1 MSAQHDLGLPGAL
14 PERDRL
20 ALRRWMLL
28 SIVAVFFAV
37 AVGGITRLTESGLSI
52 TEWKP
57 VSGALPPSGDAA
69 WAAELTKFQQIPQAS
84 STHAGITLAQF
95 KWIYWWEWFH
105 RNVARTVGL
114 VFAIPWLL
122 FMVQGRIPRALR
134 LRLTA
139 LPLLTLCQGALGW
152 YMVKSGLVERISVSA
167 YRLTAHLGL
176 ALGILAVSVWTYSE
190 LRART
195 EAERHEPV
203 ATSRGWQR
211 ALLSA
216 ALLLG
221 ITVLSGGFVAGL
233 RGGRIFNE
241 FPLMGGQ
248 VVPPGYGTLTP
259 WWSNAFEN
267 PAAAQ
272 FHHRLLA
279 LSVTAFVLTL
289 AWRARGAPLPQGV
302 RRAVFA
308 FGAVITTQLVL
319 GITTLLLAVPVPL
332 GVLHQFTGVL
342 ALTAALVATQ
352 RAMASGA
359 TVQAPH
365 TVTATRP
372 ARSAPPP
379 VESAAAV

>member
-1 MSAQHDLGLPGAL
+1 MSVPNDLGLPGAL

-57 VSGALPPSGDAA
+57 VSGALPPSSDVA
-69 WAAELTKFQQIPQAS
+69 WAAEFTKFQQIPQAS
-84 STHAGITLAQF
+84 STHAGISLSQF

-122 FMVQGRIPRALR
+122 FMVQGRIPRQLR

-139 LPLLTLCQGALGW
+139 LPLLTLGQGALGW
-152 YMVKSGLVERISVSA
+152 YMVQSGLVERISVSA

-190 LRART
+190 LR
-195 EAERHEPV
+195 ERSPEERSEPV
-203 ATSRGWQR
+203 ATSRNWRR

-216 ALLLG
+216 TALLG

-279 LSVTAFVLTL
+279 ITVTLLVLTL
-289 AWRARGAPLPQGV
+289 AWRARGAQLPRTV
-302 RRAVFA
+302 RQAVFA
-308 FGAVITTQLVL
+308 FGAVISLQLVL

-352 RAMASGA
+352 RAIASGA
-359 TVQAPH
+359 PV
-365 TVTATRP
+365 
-372 ARSAPPP
+372 SA
-379 VESAAAV
+379 ERDMAAARRARAPMTSGEAARTV

>member
-1 MSAQHDLGLPGAL
+1 M
-14 PERDRL
+14 
-20 ALRRWMLL
+20 ALRRWLL
-28 SIVAVFFAV
+28 VSIVAVFVAV

-57 VSGALPPSGDAA
+57 VSGALPPSNDAA
-69 WAAELTKFQQIPQAS
+69 WAAEFAKFQQIPQAS
-84 STHAGITLAQF
+84 STHAGITLGQF

-114 VFAIPWLL
+114 VFALPWLL
-122 FMVQGRIPRALR
+122 FLMQGRIPRQLR

-139 LPLLTLCQGALGW
+139 LPLLTLGQGALGW
-152 YMVKSGLVERISVSA
+152 YMVQSGLVERISVSA

-176 ALGILAVSVWTYSE
+176 ALGILAVCVWTYSE
-190 LRART
+190 LRERT
-195 EAERHEPV
+195 PTERDDAQ
-203 ATSRGWQR
+203 ATPRGWR
-211 ALLSA
+211 LALLGA
-216 ALLLG
+216 TTLLG

-248 VVPPGYGTLTP
+248 VVPPGYAQLSP
-259 WWSNAFEN
+259 WWANAFEN

-279 LSVTAFVLTL
+279 LAVTALVLALT
-289 AWRARGAPLPQGV
+289 WRARQTPLPATV
-302 RRAVFA
+302 RRAVYA
-308 FGAVITTQLVL
+308 FGAVITVQLML
-319 GITTLLLAVPVPL
+319 GITTLLLAVPIAL

-352 RAMASGA
+352 RAMATGVSTLTAHDGVARDA
-359 TVQAPH
+359 TMPRATRAEATARADVDEPA
-365 TVTATRP
+365 VTA
-372 ARSAPPP
+372 
-379 VESAAAV
+379 

>member
-1 MSAQHDLGLPGAL
+1 MTSYTDLGLPNAL
-14 PERDRL
+14 PDRDRVV
-20 ALRRWMLL
+20 LRRWMLA
-28 SIVAVFFAV
+28 SIIAVFFAV

-69 WAAELTKFQQIPQAS
+69 WALELEKFQQIPQAS
-84 STHAGITLAQF
+84 ATHAGITMAQF

-122 FMVQGRIPRALR
+122 FMVQRRIPRQLQ

-139 LPLLTLCQGALGW
+139 LPLLTLGQGALGW

-176 ALGILAVSVWTYSE
+176 ALGILAVAVWTYSE

-195 EAERHEPV
+195 AAEQDEGVQTPRTWHAAV
-203 ATSRGWQR
+203 
-211 ALLSA
+211 LSA
-216 ALLLG
+216 ATLLG

-233 RGGRIFNE
+233 RGGKIFNE

-279 LSVTAFVLTL
+279 MSVTAFVLIL
-289 AWRARGAPLPQGV
+289 AWRAQKAPLPQSV
-302 RRAVFA
+302 RRALFA
-308 FGAVITTQLVL
+308 FGAVVTVQLVL
-319 GITTLLLAVPVPL
+319 GVTTLLLAVPIPL

-352 RAMASGA
+352 RA
-359 TVQAPH
+359 
-365 TVTATRP
+365 TATSESVSR
-372 ARSAPPP
+372 RQP
-379 VESAAAV
+379 VAVSTADEKGLLPLPQ

>member
-1 MSAQHDLGLPGAL
+1 
-14 PERDRL
+14 
-20 ALRRWMLL
+20 
-28 SIVAVFFAV
+28 
-37 AVGGITRLTESGLSI
+37 
-52 TEWKP
+52 
-57 VSGALPPSGDAA
+57 
-69 WAAELTKFQQIPQAS
+69 
-84 STHAGITLAQF
+84 
-95 KWIYWWEWFH
+95 
-105 RNVARTVGL
+105 
-114 VFAIPWLL
+114 
-122 FMVQGRIPRALR
+122 MVQGRIPRQLR

-152 YMVKSGLVERISVSA
+152 YMVQSGLVERISVSA
-167 YRLTAHLGL
+167 SRLTAHLGL

-190 LRART
+190 LRERT
-195 EAERHEPV
+195 AAERSEPV

-216 ALLLG
+216 AVLLG

-279 LSVTAFVLTL
+279 LLVTAFVLTL
-289 AWRARGAPLPQGV
+289 AWRARGAALPQGV

-352 RAMASGA
+352 RAMASGE
-359 TVQAPH
+359 TVAAPRD
-365 TVTATRP
+365 VVAPRP
-372 ARSAPPP
+372 ARSAAPPASP
-379 VESAAAV
+379 RTAVG